1 MINSVSEGGGKKKR
15 RGETEHL
22 TAWKFIRQDES
33 GGVRRQG
40 GSAGRRLPAE
50 GGKKDELDLHRTAS
64 PVEKWTSFVDH
75 LGQASCYVS

>member
-1 MINSVSEGGGKKKR
+1 MINIVSEGGGKRKR

-22 TAWKFIRQDES
+22 TAWKFIRQES
-33 GGVRRQG
+33 GGVVRRQG
-40 GSAGRRLPAE
+40 GSVGRRLPAE
-50 GGKKDELDLHRTAS
+50 GWKMDELDLHCTAY